1 MILYNRYSIFELY
14 NNKTMA
20 KDKDGKEIEDVK
32 FSTELKGTFF
42 DTFQFSE
49 DAPVEPLKE
58 KTEVTP
64 KKEEETKEDPK
75 KEPKEEP
82 KKEDKKDDKADKDDK
97 TPEEIQENIEA
108 TATALKSKR
117 EDEDL
122 DDDEKQF
129 LEDYE
134 KGDLKDYTPEV
145 KKDEKE
151 EGEKSGYDVLAKTLI
166 DKGIL
171 EDAEEL
177 EDTEESFS
185 SVITK
190 TVDKKVDDY
199 LAEIPEEYKN
209 IIDFMRSGGNA
220 TEYLQSK
227 ARIDYD
233 ALDLKKPEIQDAL
246 IREDLRLQGYSADDI
261 DEKVQDYR
269 DLDKSEKEAT
279 KSSKL
284 FSKQQDDR
292 IVVYDKQIAD
302 GIKAQEEAEDAEVEE
317 LSNAI
322 DKLTEIAGFK
332 LTKARKKAFKKYLFE
347 TDAEGETAA
356 SRSSKG
362 LDNRINLYFMDFVGY
377 NFDDLERSVTTKKT
391 KDFSKLLSRY
401 RDKSTKVSGVT
412 VEEKNPNP
420 EEQELKIPSMFDR
433 GPEDD

>member
-1 MILYNRYSIFELY
+1 VILYNRYSIFELY

-20 KDKDGKEIEDVK
+20 KDKDGKEIEDEN
-32 FSTELKGTFF
+32 FSTDLKGTFF

-49 DAPVEPLKE
+49 EDAPLKE
-58 KTEVTP
+58 KTEVAKEETKEEP
-64 KKEEETKEDPK
+64 EKKETEEAPEKKETEEETKE
-75 KEPKEEP
+75 EQ
-82 KKEDKKDDKADKDDK
+82 
-97 TPEEIQENIEA
+97 TPEELQVEIE
-108 TATALKSKR
+108 TIATALKEKNA
-117 EDEDL
+117 DEL

-134 KGDLKDYTPEV
+134 KGDLKEYTPG
-145 KKDEKE
+145 KKEEKEEE
-151 EGEKSGYDVLAKTLI
+151 EGEKAGYDVLAKTLI
-166 DKGIL
+166 DKGVL
-171 EDAEEL
+171 ENDDDL

-209 IIDFMRSGGNA
+209 IIDFMRTGGNA
-220 TEYLQSK
+220 QEYLQSK

-233 ALDLKKPEIQDAL
+233 NLDLKKPEIQDAL
-246 IREDLRLQGYSADDI
+246 IREDLRLQGYDQNDI

-269 DLDKSEKEAT
+269 DLEKSEKEAT
-279 KSSKL
+279 KASKG

-292 IVVYDKQIAD
+292 IAAYDKSIAD
-302 GIKAQEEAEDAEVEE
+302 GIKAQDAAEEAEVEE
-317 LSNAI
+317 LSAAI

-332 LTKARKKAFKKYLFE
+332 LTKKRREAFKKYLFE

-356 SRSSKG
+356 SKASKG
-362 LDNRINLYFMDFVGY
+362 IDNRINLYFMDFVGY

-401 RDKSTKVSGVT
+401 KDKSTKVTGVV

-420 EEQELKIPSMFDR
+420 EEQELKIPSMFSK

>member
-14 NNKTMA
+14 NKTTMA
-20 KDKDGKEIEDVK
+20 KDKDGKEIEDAK

-42 DTFQFSE
+42 DTFQFSD
-49 DAPVEPLKE
+49 DALEIPLKD

-75 KEPKEEP
+75 KEEETKKEPEKEEE
-82 KKEDKKDDKADKDDK
+82 KEK
-97 TPEEIQENIEA
+97 TPEELQEDIES
-108 TATALKSKR
+108 TATALKEK
-117 EDEDL
+117 DTEDL

-134 KGDLKDYTPEV
+134 KGDLKDYSPET
-145 KKDEKE
+145 KDGEEGE
-151 EGEKSGYDVLAKTLI
+151 EGEKTGYDVLAKTLI

-171 EDAEEL
+171 EDAEDL

-190 TVDKKVDDY
+190 TVDKKVDEY

-209 IIDFMRSGGNA
+209 IIDFMRTGGNA

-269 DLDKSEKEAT
+269 DLEKSEKEAT
-279 KSSKL
+279 KSSKF

-302 GIKAQEEAEDAEVEE
+302 GIKAQEEADDKEIEE
-317 LSNAI
+317 LSDAI

-332 LTKARKKAFKKYLFE
+332 LTKARKTAFKKYLFE

-356 SRSSKG
+356 SKASKG